1 MIKIEYNKI
10 DLGGPTPNLAFSVAK
25 IESDEEVVT
34 IPKNACVDNDSLWV
48 RRIGFIKT
56 VTVDNRS
63 DYEKWKDE
71 YYYNY
76 YPTPSLNAVEVPVS
90 KSVKKII
97 ISGEVEKISTMA
109 FKNLKDVVFEIDQNN
124 RYYEIKDGK
133 IVEKKTGEIIWP
145 HK

>member
-1 MIKIEYNKI
+1 MINIEYNRI
-10 DLGGPTPNLAFSVAK
+10 DLGGPTPNLALSVAK

-34 IPKNACVDNDSLWV
+34 IPKNACVNNDSLWV
-48 RRIGFIKT
+48 RRIGFIET

-63 DYEKWKDE
+63 DYERWKDE

-97 ISGEVEKISTMA
+97 ISAEVEKISTMA
-109 FKNLKDVVFEIDQNN
+109 FKNLKDVVFEIDKYNSH
-124 RYYEIKDGK
+124 YEIKDGK
-133 IVEKKTGEIIWP
+133 IVEKKTGNIIWP
-145 HK
+145 YK